1 MDIKQGCLTFRTNIF
16 WELFHEMYEIG
27 AAPIFER
34 GSLSQYLILICHIK
48 ASVCHIRLHPW
59 KLLAFTWQQAPWI
72 IALNMESLLLLRR
85 KRISCVDI
93 FKTRAKKL
101 LLHFPRRRALG
112 RHFQQW
118 RKAMVA
124 TSRHFPQWRKA
135 TSRHVLALC
144 RRICCCCP
152 ALFLLATALQQRALA
167 CWIPSKESTAWTGRL
182 WANGERVKE
191 RSWRAN

>member
-1 MDIKQGCLTFRTNIF
+1 
-16 WELFHEMYEIG
+16 MYEIG

-72 IALNMESLLLLRR
+72 IALNMESLLLLMR

-101 LLHFPRRRALG
+101 LLHFPRRWALG

-144 RRICCCCP
+144 RRICWCCP
-152 ALFLLATALQQRALA
+152 ALFLLEQLCNNARWHAGSLLKRALHELGG
-167 CWIPSKESTAWTGRL
+167 SRQME
-182 WANGERVKE
+182 NGGKVKE
-191 RSWRAN
+191 RGWRAN

>member
-1 MDIKQGCLTFRTNIF
+1 MDIKQGCLTFRTKF
-16 WELFHEMYEIG
+16 SESYFTKCMKFG

-101 LLHFPRRRALG
+101 LLHFPRRWALG

-124 TSRHFPQWRKA
+124 TSRHFPQWRKLKSYGCYFSEFPTVEESYFQTCSCTLSQDMLLLPSTVSTCNGFA
-135 TSRHVLALC
+135 T
-144 RRICCCCP
+144 
-152 ALFLLATALQQRALA
+152 T
-167 CWIPSKESTAWTGRL
+167 
-182 WANGERVKE
+182 RVGMLDPF
-191 RSWRAN
+191 